1 MTSLFD
7 RTTLMDRI
15 GNDEHVLRELVDL
28 FLDLQPQRMNQLAHA
43 VASEEL
49 ELARG
54 YAHTLAGAFR
64 SVSMPLLGDL
74 AKALELAA
82 GRDELED
89 CGKLFQELDGAFARV
104 MVELRTLQATWLT
117 PPVPAKN
124 TQVAA

>member
-1 MTSLFD
+1 MSSLFD

-28 FLDLQPQRMNQLAHA
+28 FIDLQPQRMNQLAHA
-43 VASEEL
+43 VASEEMD
-49 ELARG
+49 LARG

-82 GRDELED
+82 GREEIAD
-89 CGKLFQELDGAFARV
+89 CRRLFLELDTAFARV
-104 MVELRTLQATWLT
+104 MCELEALHAEWGAA
-117 PPVPAKN
+117 PNPAA
-124 TQVAA
+124 QSRVAA